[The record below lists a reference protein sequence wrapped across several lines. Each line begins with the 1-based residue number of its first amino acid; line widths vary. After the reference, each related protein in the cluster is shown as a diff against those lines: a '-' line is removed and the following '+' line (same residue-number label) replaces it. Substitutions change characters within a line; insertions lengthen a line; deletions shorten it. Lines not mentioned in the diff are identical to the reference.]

1 MTMQSMGEEIHK
13 TAVEKGFYDDP
24 FDHNFVLAKLA
35 LVASEVSEVLE
46 AYRKQQGG
54 AKIAEEMADV
64 FIRLADLW
72 VAMQENQVIPQGL
85 DFDTAV
91 RMKMNIN
98 SSRERK
104 HGNLI

>member
-1 MTMQSMGEEIHK
+1 MSLQNIGEEVHK
-13 TAVEKGFYDDP
+13 TAVEKGFYDSPVDA
-24 FDHNFVLAKLA
+24 NFVLAKLA
-35 LVASEVSEVLE
+35 LVTSEVSEVLE

-54 AKIAEEMADV
+54 AKIAEEMADI

-72 VAMQENQVIPQGL
+72 VAMQENDIIPRGL

-91 RMKMNIN
+91 RMKMDIN
-98 SSRERK
+98 SGRERK